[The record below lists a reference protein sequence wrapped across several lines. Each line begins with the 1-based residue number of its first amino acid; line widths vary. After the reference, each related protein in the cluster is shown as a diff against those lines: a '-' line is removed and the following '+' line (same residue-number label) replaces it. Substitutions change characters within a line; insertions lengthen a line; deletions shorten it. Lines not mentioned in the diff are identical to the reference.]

1 MNKLYDNGEI
11 LLGRKKDI
19 VNQIYNNMLVE
30 ENDEEY
36 TEILEDIKDFEDNT
50 ILAINYDNGMGYS
63 IDVWEEKDEVKQNEY

>member
-19 VNQIYNNMLVE
+19 VNQIYNNMLEE

-36 TEILEDIKDFEDNT
+36 NEILEDIKDFEDNT
-50 ILAINYDNGMGYS
+50 IIAINYDHGMGYS
-63 IDVWEEKDEVKQNEY
+63 IDWWEEKDEVKDYER

>member
-11 LLGRKKDI
+11 LLGRKKDV
-19 VNQIYNNMLVE
+19 VNQIYNTMLEE

-63 IDVWEEKDEVKQNEY
+63 IDYWDEKDVIKVC

>member
-11 LLGRKKDI
+11 LLGRKKDV
-19 VNQIYNNMLVE
+19 VNQIYNTMLEE

-63 IDVWEEKDEVKQNEY
+63 IDWWEEKDEVKQNEY

>member
-63 IDVWEEKDEVKQNEY
+63 IDVWEEKDEVK

>member
-11 LLGRKKDI
+11 LLGRKKDV
-19 VNQIYNNMLVE
+19 VNQIYNNMLEE

-50 ILAINYDNGMGYS
+50 IIAINYDNGMGYS
-63 IDVWEEKDEVKQNEY
+63 IDVWDEKDVIKVC

>member
-11 LLGRKKDI
+11 LLGRKKDV
-19 VNQIYNNMLVE
+19 VNQIYNNMLEE

-63 IDVWEEKDEVKQNEY
+63 IDWWEEKDEVKQNEY

>member
-19 VNQIYNNMLVE
+19 VNQIYNNMLEE

-36 TEILEDIKDFEDNT
+36 TEILEEIKDFEDNT
-50 ILAINYDNGMGYS
+50 ILAIDYDNGMGYS
-63 IDVWEEKDEVKQNEY
+63 IDYWEDKDEVKVC